1 MPNTESNTS
10 RYKTGRIPIIA
21 LDYSS
26 RQLAE
31 KRELLVDYKNAKL
44 YVVSA
49 EDKTVIYDI
58 TEKPNEI
65 EEKLIDSFSNFT
77 VNIEG
82 VGIYDLGTIITQLF
96 NSKIDLIE
104 DKEFVYYTPTTS
116 FDNMSL
122 AVYDRQASLVNFPT
136 APDRTVPM
144 KESGVLVWKDFDIET
159 LSAKVKHLE
168 EIAPPDDNEFTQFRE
183 RLEAVEATD
192 ALYKDLPNM
201 KNDIS
206 TNGIK
211 IKNLE
216 AQLTKLDQLATI
228 QSNIAS
234 LTNTVNTNVAKLKSD
249 EAKID
254 TLTTKVNEDNS
265 TLVFLQERANTNAAT
280 LSDLISRTTKLENIN
295 AKDRLTTAE
304 NTISNIQDQLRSIA
318 TTEAVA
324 HIDERLHTLEDRYPV
339 DIQTIQNNI
348 AAITTKTNGYDKDLP
363 TLKTK
368 VANLEQSMASLAG
381 IDMDQINNTID
392 QKVDAVKQTIDSYTQ
407 TNASMQTLV
416 DQLKKTVDGYSAT
429 IDNIQNNITDI
440 DGKYMPIK
448 GGTFT
453 GEVTGPAFHGVAD
466 SAVTIKDINNKEA
479 VYGNSRIVI
488 TDNNGDMNTIDGIK
502 YTNDSITLPL
512 KLTVNEISS
521 KTISDLKTDMATKIG
536 VPLSLA
542 NADKAFTNVYG
553 ASDRNTNYVFPNGSP
568 TVGAYSILSTEAFL
582 GKAILYIDTADNKL
596 KVFSLSEEETSR
608 GSSTSGSGTSGGSS
622 SGGGT
627 SQP

>member
-58 TEKPNEI
+58 TEKII
-65 EEKLIDSFSNFT
+65 ETFRESGDISNFT

-82 VGIYDLGTIITQLF
+82 VGVYDLGTIITQLF

-168 EIAPPDDNEFTQFRE
+168 EIAPPDDNEFTQFRK
-183 RLEAVEATD
+183 RLEAVETTD

-318 TTEAVA
+318 TTESVA

-348 AAITTKTNGYDKDLP
+348 DTITTKTNGYDKDLP

-407 TNASMQTLV
+407 TNASMQALV
-416 DQLKKTVDGYSAT
+416 DQLKRTVDGYSAT

-440 DGKYMPIK
+440 NGKYMPIK

-453 GEVTGPAFHGVAD
+453 GPVTGPAFHGVAD
-466 SAVTIKDINNKEA
+466 SAITIKDINNKEA

-568 TVGAYSILSTEAFL
+568 HVGAYSILSTEAFL

-596 KVFSLSEEETSR
+596 KVFSLSEEENSG
-608 GSSTSGSGTSGGSS
+608 GSSSSGSGTSGGSS
-622 SGGGT
+622 SSGGT

>member
-58 TEKPNEI
+58 TEKII
-65 EEKLIDSFSNFT
+65 ETFRESGDISNFT

-348 AAITTKTNGYDKDLP
+348 ATITTKTNGYDKDLP

-368 VANLEQSMASLAG
+368 VANLEQSMTSIAG

-440 DGKYMPIK
+440 NGKYMPIR

-466 SAVTIKDINNKEA
+466 SAITIKDINNKEA

-536 VPLSLA
+536 IPLSLA

-568 TVGAYSILSTEAFL
+568 TVGAYSILSTKAFL
-582 GKAILYIDTADNKL
+582 GKAILYIDTSDNKL
-596 KVFSLSEEETSR
+596 KVFSVSEEEI
-608 GSSTSGSGTSGGSS
+608 SSSSSS
-622 SGGGT
+622 SGGNI
-627 SQP
+627 QP

>member
-58 TEKPNEI
+58 TEKII
-65 EEKLIDSFSNFT
+65 ETFRESGDISNFT

-168 EIAPPDDNEFTQFRE
+168 EIAPPDDNEFTQFRK

-440 DGKYMPIK
+440 NGKYMPIK

-466 SAVTIKDINNKEA
+466 SAITIKDINNKEA

-553 ASDRNTNYVFPNGSP
+553 ASDRNTNYVFPNGRP

-596 KVFSLSEEETSR
+596 KVFSLSEEETPG

>member
-58 TEKPNEI
+58 TEKII
-65 EEKLIDSFSNFT
+65 ETFRESGDISNFT

-82 VGIYDLGTIITQLF
+82 VGVYDLGTIITQLF

-159 LSAKVKHLE
+159 LSAKIKHLE
-168 EIAPPDDNEFTQFRE
+168 EIAPPDDNEFTQFRK
-183 RLEAVEATD
+183 RLEAVETTD

-216 AQLTKLDQLATI
+216 AQLTKLDQLKTI

-254 TLTTKVNEDNS
+254 TLTTKVNDDNS

-324 HIDERLHTLEDRYPV
+324 HIDERLHTLEDKYPV

-348 AAITTKTNGYDKDLP
+348 ATITTKTNGYDKDLP

-368 VANLEQSMASLAG
+368 VANLEQSMTSLAG

-416 DQLKKTVDGYSAT
+416 DQLKKTVDDYSAT

-440 DGKYMPIK
+440 NGKYMPIR

-466 SAVTIKDINNKEA
+466 SAITIKDINNKEA

-488 TDNNGDMNTIDGIK
+488 TDNNGNMNTIDGIK

-521 KTISDLKTDMATKIG
+521 KTISDIKTDLSTKIS

-542 NADKAFTNVYG
+542 NADKAFTNIYG
-553 ASDRNTNYVFPNGSP
+553 ASDRNTEYKNDGTTSNPVDSEP
-568 TVGAYSILSTEAFL
+568 FL

-596 KVFSLSEEETSR
+596 KVFTISNNK
-608 GSSTSGSGTSGGSS
+608 SGT
-622 SGGGT
+622 
-627 SQP
+627 QP

>member
-58 TEKPNEI
+58 TEKII
-65 EEKLIDSFSNFT
+65 ETFRESGDISNFT

-82 VGIYDLGTIITQLF
+82 VGVYDLGTIITQLF

-368 VANLEQSMASLAG
+368 VANLEQSMTSLAG

-440 DGKYMPIK
+440 NGKYMPIK

-466 SAVTIKDINNKEA
+466 SAITIKDINNKEA

-521 KTISDLKTDMATKIG
+521 KTISDLKTDLSTKIS

-553 ASDRNTNYVFPNGSP
+553 AKDRIANYETNE
-568 TVGAYSILSTEAFL
+568 TYSRIEFFF
-582 GKAILYIDTADNKL
+582 GKAMLYIDTDDNKL
-596 KVFSLSEEETSR
+596 KVFTISPR
-608 GSSTSGSGTSGGSS
+608 QYSGGSS
-622 SGGGT
+622 SSGSGET

>member
-58 TEKPNEI
+58 TEKII
-65 EEKLIDSFSNFT
+65 ETFRESGDISNFT

-254 TLTTKVNEDNS
+254 TLTTKVNDDNS

-324 HIDERLHTLEDRYPV
+324 HIDERLHTLEDKYPV

-348 AAITTKTNGYDKDLP
+348 ATITTKTNGYDKDLP

-368 VANLEQSMASLAG
+368 VANLEQSMTSLAG

-466 SAVTIKDINNKEA
+466 SAITIKDINNKEA

-521 KTISDLKTDMATKIG
+521 KTISDIKTDLGTKIS

-553 ASDRNTNYVFPNGSP
+553 ARDRNTNYVFPNGSP
-568 TVGAYSILSTEAFL
+568 NIAAYSILTTESFL
-582 GKAILYIDTADNKL
+582 PKSILYINTADNKL
-596 KVFSLSEEETSR
+596 KVFTISEQNS
-608 GSSTSGSGTSGGSS
+608 SGGSS
-622 SGGGT
+622 SSGET

>member
-58 TEKPNEI
+58 TEKII
-65 EEKLIDSFSNFT
+65 ETFRESGDISNFT

-348 AAITTKTNGYDKDLP
+348 ATITTKTNGYDKDLP

-368 VANLEQSMASLAG
+368 VANLEQSMTSIAG

-429 IDNIQNNITDI
+429 IDNIQNNITDVN
-440 DGKYMPIK
+440 GKYMPIR

-466 SAVTIKDINNKEA
+466 SAITIKDINNKEA

-536 VPLSLA
+536 IPLSLA

-568 TVGAYSILSTEAFL
+568 TVGAYSILSTKAFL
-582 GKAILYIDTADNKL
+582 GKAILYIDTNDNKL
-596 KVFSLSEEETSR
+596 KVFSLSEEETP
-608 GSSTSGSGTSGGSS
+608 GGSS
-622 SGGGT
+622 SSGGNI
-627 SQP
+627 QP

>member
-58 TEKPNEI
+58 TEKII
-65 EEKLIDSFSNFT
+65 ETFRESGDISNFT

-368 VANLEQSMASLAG
+368 VANLEQSMTSIAG

-440 DGKYMPIK
+440 NGKYMPIR

-466 SAVTIKDINNKEA
+466 SAITIKDINNKEA

-512 KLTVNEISS
+512 KLTVNEITS
-521 KTISDLKTDMATKIG
+521 KTISDLKTDLSTKIS

-553 ASDRNTNYVFPNGSP
+553 ANDRNTNYETNNSSP
-568 TVGAYSILSTEAFL
+568 STQFFL
-582 GKAILYIDTADNKL
+582 GKAMLYIDTDDNKL
-596 KVFSLSEEETSR
+596 KVFTSTNCLC
-608 GSSTSGSGTSGGSS
+608 SALKLVTFKGGA
-622 SGGGT
+622 T
-627 SQP
+627 DLV

>member
-1 MPNTESNTS
+1 
-10 RYKTGRIPIIA
+10 
-21 LDYSS
+21 
-26 RQLAE
+26 
-31 KRELLVDYKNAKL
+31 
-44 YVVSA
+44 
-49 EDKTVIYDI
+49 
-58 TEKPNEI
+58 
-65 EEKLIDSFSNFT
+65 
-77 VNIEG
+77 
-82 VGIYDLGTIITQLF
+82 
-96 NSKIDLIE
+96 
-104 DKEFVYYTPTTS
+104 
-116 FDNMSL
+116 
-122 AVYDRQASLVNFPT
+122 
-136 APDRTVPM
+136 
-144 KESGVLVWKDFDIET
+144 
-159 LSAKVKHLE
+159 
-168 EIAPPDDNEFTQFRE
+168 
-183 RLEAVEATD
+183 
-192 ALYKDLPNM
+192 M

-216 AQLTKLDQLATI
+216 AQLTKLDQLTTI

-254 TLTTKVNEDNS
+254 NLTTKVNDDNS
-265 TLVFLQERANTNAAT
+265 TLVFLQERANTNAAA

-304 NTISNIQDQLRSIA
+304 NTISNIQDQLKSIA
-318 TTEAVA
+318 TTEAVT

-348 AAITTKTNGYDKDLP
+348 ATITNKTNGYDKDLP

-368 VANLEQSMASLAG
+368 VANLEQSMSSLAG

-407 TNASMQTLV
+407 TNASMQTIV

-440 DGKYMPIK
+440 NSKYMPIK

-466 SAVTIKDINNKEA
+466 SAITIKDINNKEA

-502 YTNDSITLPL
+502 YSKDSITLPL

-521 KTISDLKTDMATKIG
+521 QTISDLKSDLATKIS

-553 ASDRNTNYVFPNGSP
+553 ASDRNTKYSSAIVNGHLALNGDP
-568 TVGAYSILSTEAFL
+568 FL
-582 GKAILYIDTADNKL
+582 GKAILYIDTTDNKL
-596 KVFSLSEEETSR
+596 KVFTISEES
-608 GSSTSGSGTSGGSS
+608 SS
-622 SGGGT
+622 SGST
-627 SQP
+627 TNP

>member
-58 TEKPNEI
+58 TEKII
-65 EEKLIDSFSNFT
+65 ETFRESGDISNFT

-82 VGIYDLGTIITQLF
+82 VGVYDLGTIITQLF

-254 TLTTKVNEDNS
+254 TLTTKVNDDNS

-348 AAITTKTNGYDKDLP
+348 TTITTKTNGYDKDLP

-368 VANLEQSMASLAG
+368 VANLEQSMTSIAG

-466 SAVTIKDINNKEA
+466 SAVTIKDINNKES

-521 KTISDLKTDMATKIG
+521 KTISDLKTDMSTKIS

-542 NADKAFTNVYG
+542 NADKAFTNVYD
-553 ASDRNTNYVFPNGSP
+553 AFDRNTNYVFPNGSP
-568 TVGAYSILSTEAFL
+568 NVGAYSILTTEAFL
-582 GKAILYIDTADNKL
+582 GKAILYIDTADDKL
-596 KVFSLSEEETSR
+596 KVFSLSEEETPG

-622 SGGGT
+622 SSGGT

>member
-58 TEKPNEI
+58 TEKII
-65 EEKLIDSFSNFT
+65 ETFRESGDISNFT

-82 VGIYDLGTIITQLF
+82 VGVYDLGTIITQLF

-168 EIAPPDDNEFTQFRE
+168 EIAPPDDNEFTQFRK

-254 TLTTKVNEDNS
+254 TLTAKVNEDNS

-318 TTEAVA
+318 TTEAVT

-348 AAITTKTNGYDKDLP
+348 ATITTKTNGYDKDIP

-368 VANLEQSMASLAG
+368 VANLEQSMTSLAG

-440 DGKYMPIK
+440 NGKYMPIK

-466 SAVTIKDINNKEA
+466 SAITIKDINNKEA

-521 KTISDLKTDMATKIG
+521 KTISDIKTDMATKIS

-542 NADKAFTNVYG
+542 NADKAFTNIYG
-553 ASDRNTNYVFPNGSP
+553 ASDRNTEYKNAGTTSNPV
-568 TVGAYSILSTEAFL
+568 VLYSEPFL

-596 KVFSLSEEETSR
+596 KVFTISNNK
-608 GSSTSGSGTSGGSS
+608 SGT
-622 SGGGT
+622 
-627 SQP
+627 

>member
-58 TEKPNEI
+58 TEKII
-65 EEKLIDSFSNFT
+65 ETFRESGDISNFT

-192 ALYKDLPNM
+192 ALYRDLPNM

-368 VANLEQSMASLAG
+368 VANLEQSMTSLAG

-440 DGKYMPIK
+440 NGKYMPLR

-466 SAVTIKDINNKEA
+466 SAITIKDINNKEA

-521 KTISDLKTDMATKIG
+521 KTISDIKTDMATKIS

-553 ASDRNTNYVFPNGSP
+553 ANDRNTNYE
-568 TVGAYSILSTEAFL
+568 AIYSHASAEFFF
-582 GKAILYIDTADNKL
+582 GKAMLYIDTDDNKL
-596 KVFSLSEEETSR
+596 KVFTISPRPS
-608 GSSTSGSGTSGGSS
+608 SGGSS
-622 SGGGT
+622 SSGSGET
-627 SQP
+627 TQP

>member
-58 TEKPNEI
+58 TEKII
-65 EEKLIDSFSNFT
+65 ETFRESGDISNFT

-96 NSKIDLIE
+96 NSRIDLIE

-168 EIAPPDDNEFTQFRE
+168 EIAPPDDNEFTQFRK
-183 RLEAVEATD
+183 RLEAVETTD

-324 HIDERLHTLEDRYPV
+324 HIDERLHTLEDKYPV

-348 AAITTKTNGYDKDLP
+348 ATITTKTNGYDKDLP

-368 VANLEQSMASLAG
+368 VANLEQSMTSLAG

-407 TNASMQTLV
+407 TNASMQALV
-416 DQLKKTVDGYSAT
+416 DQLKRTVDGYSAT

-440 DGKYMPIK
+440 NGKYMPIK

-466 SAVTIKDINNKEA
+466 SAITIKDINNKEA

-553 ASDRNTNYVFPNGSP
+553 AKDRNTKYKNAGTSSNPLVL
-568 TVGAYSILSTEAFL
+568 YSEPFL

-596 KVFSLSEEETSR
+596 KVFTISNDK
-608 GSSTSGSGTSGGSS
+608 
-622 SGGGT
+622 
-627 SQP
+627 

>member
-58 TEKPNEI
+58 TEKII
-65 EEKLIDSFSNFT
+65 ETFRESGDISNFT

-254 TLTTKVNEDNS
+254 TLTAKVNEDNS

-348 AAITTKTNGYDKDLP
+348 ATITTKTNGYDKDLP

-368 VANLEQSMASLAG
+368 VANLEQSMTSLAG

-440 DGKYMPIK
+440 KGKYMPLR

-521 KTISDLKTDMATKIG
+521 KTISDIKTDMATKIS

-553 ASDRNTNYVFPNGSP
+553 ANDRNTNYE
-568 TVGAYSILSTEAFL
+568 ARYSYPFAESFF
-582 GKAILYIDTADNKL
+582 GKAMLYIDTDDNKL
-596 KVFSLSEEETSR
+596 KVFTISPRQS
-608 GSSTSGSGTSGGSS
+608 SGGSS
-622 SGGGT
+622 SGSET
-627 SQP
+627 QP

>member
-58 TEKPNEI
+58 TEKII
-65 EEKLIDSFSNFT
+65 ETFRESGDISNFT

-82 VGIYDLGTIITQLF
+82 VGVYDLGTIITQLF

-216 AQLTKLDQLATI
+216 AQLTKLDQLTTI

-318 TTEAVA
+318 TNEAVA

-440 DGKYMPIK
+440 NGKYMPIK

-453 GEVTGPAFHGVAD
+453 GPVTGPAFHGVAD

-542 NADKAFTNVYG
+542 NADKAFTNIYG
-553 ASDRNTNYVFPNGSP
+553 ASDRNTNYVFPNGSAH
-568 TVGAYSILSTEAFL
+568 VGEHPILSTEAFL
-582 GKAILYIDTADNKL
+582 GKAILYIDTEDNKL
-596 KVFSLSEEETSR
+596 KVFSLSEET
-608 GSSTSGSGTSGGSS
+608 TSGGSS
-622 SGGGT
+622 SSGGT

>member
-58 TEKPNEI
+58 TEKII
-65 EEKLIDSFSNFT
+65 ETFRESGDISNFT

-254 TLTTKVNEDNS
+254 TLTAKVNDDNS

-368 VANLEQSMASLAG
+368 VANLEQSMTSLAG

-440 DGKYMPIK
+440 NGKYMPTK

-521 KTISDLKTDMATKIG
+521 KTISDIKTDMATKIS

-553 ASDRNTNYVFPNGSP
+553 TKERNTNYIFPHAGSHL
-568 TVGAYSILSTEAFL
+568 GAYSILTTEAFL

-596 KVFSLSEEETSR
+596 KVFSVSEETTS
-608 GSSTSGSGTSGGSS
+608 SGTSSS
-622 SGGGT
+622 GGT

>member
-58 TEKPNEI
+58 TEKII
-65 EEKLIDSFSNFT
+65 ETFRESGDISNFT

-82 VGIYDLGTIITQLF
+82 VGVYDLGTIITQLF

-168 EIAPPDDNEFTQFRE
+168 EIAPPDDNEFTQFRK
-183 RLEAVEATD
+183 RLEAVETTD

-348 AAITTKTNGYDKDLP
+348 DTITTKTNGYDKDLP

-368 VANLEQSMASLAG
+368 VANLEQSMTSLAG

-407 TNASMQTLV
+407 TNASMQALV
-416 DQLKKTVDGYSAT
+416 DQLKRTVDGYSAT

-440 DGKYMPIK
+440 NGKYMPIK

-453 GEVTGPAFHGVAD
+453 GPVTGPAFHGVAD
-466 SAVTIKDINNKEA
+466 SAITIKDINNKEA

-512 KLTVNEISS
+512 KLMVNEISS

-553 ASDRNTNYVFPNGSP
+553 AKDRNTKYKNAGTSSNPLVL
-568 TVGAYSILSTEAFL
+568 YSEPFL

-596 KVFSLSEEETSR
+596 KVFTISNDK
-608 GSSTSGSGTSGGSS
+608 
-622 SGGGT
+622 
-627 SQP
+627 

>member
-58 TEKPNEI
+58 TEKII
-65 EEKLIDSFSNFT
+65 ETFRESGDISNFT

-82 VGIYDLGTIITQLF
+82 VGVYDLGTIITQLF

-168 EIAPPDDNEFTQFRE
+168 EIAPPDDNEFTQFRK
-183 RLEAVEATD
+183 RLEAVETTD

-216 AQLTKLDQLATI
+216 AQLTKLDQLKTI

-254 TLTTKVNEDNS
+254 TLTAKVNDDNS

-363 TLKTK
+363 ALKTK
-368 VANLEQSMASLAG
+368 VANLEQSMTSLAG

-407 TNASMQTLV
+407 TNASTQTLV

-440 DGKYMPIK
+440 NGKFMPIK

-466 SAVTIKDINNKEA
+466 SAITIKDINNKEA

-488 TDNNGDMNTIDGIK
+488 TDNNGSMNTIDGIK
-502 YTNDSITLPL
+502 YSKDSITLPL

-521 KTISDLKTDMATKIG
+521 QTISDLKTDLATKIS

-542 NADKAFTNVYG
+542 NADKAFTNVFG
-553 ASDRNTNYVFPNGSP
+553 ASDRNTEYKNSGVSQSGGHIMTDS
-568 TVGAYSILSTEAFL
+568 EAFL
-582 GKAILYIDTADNKL
+582 GKAILYIDTTDNKL
-596 KVFSLSEEETSR
+596 KVFTISNDN
-608 GSSTSGSGTSGGSS
+608 
-622 SGGGT
+622 
-627 SQP
+627 